1 LLVGLL
7 GTLVA
12 LVPVHTWGEP
22 LSAGV
27 VAVEGATNTFQ
38 VRDWNGQLVEVKV
51 PSQSLQGIRTSNG
64 GAQPMH
70 SAAQTD
76 KTVPVTVVSKDEQRN
91 LVTVRTQYDQIVV
104 LNTSTRDVQV
114 GDRLTLVL
122 PW

>member
-1 LLVGLL
+1 
-7 GTLVA
+7 
-12 LVPVHTWGEP
+12 
-22 LSAGV
+22 
-27 VAVEGATNTFQ
+27 
-38 VRDWNGQLVEVKV
+38 
-51 PSQSLQGIRTSNG
+51 
-64 GAQPMH
+64 MH